1 MELILTFLVGGGLL
15 YGFFLHGRRLR
26 GWQETAAACGL
37 EVVEGSAWKLQLT
50 ARTGPVEVKIG
61 VGEKEGQPTRIV
73 VSIPGPPG
81 FSSMSIR
88 RKPLLRWATDYGTR
102 REAWKIKIG
111 DGSFDDTF
119 LLEGPMPQILALL
132 DAETRRLLTE
142 VSTKGELELSASDLR
157 LDMSDEW
164 VPYVLR
170 HLLDIGRRFMQATDI
185 PQLLTENARRDP
197 EPGVR
202 LRNLLALARES
213 PNDPRTFEALRTACS
228 DPSPEVRLQAAKELG
243 AEGRDLLL
251 DLAESLVDDA
261 VSAEAVAALARA
273 LPLERTRAILD
284 RALARRLLQT
294 PRACLE
300 ALGLSGDA
308 AAEPALLLVLQHEE
322 EDLQMAAASALGRV
336 GSVEAVLPLKEA
348 AERSWLDLGLRRAT
362 RQAIAEIQS
371 RLPDASPGQLSLAG
385 VEAGQLS
392 LAQAEAGQLS
402 LATDPAGQLSL
413 QLEEPEQPVQRA
425 PAVRLV

>member
-15 YGFFLHGRRLR
+15 YGFLRHGRRLR

-61 VGEKEGQPTRIV
+61 MGEKEGQPTRIV

-102 REAWKIKIG
+102 REAREIKIG

-202 LRNLLALARES
+202 LRNLLALAREF

-284 RALARRLLQT
+284 QALSRSRPETA
-294 PRACLE
+294 RACMAAFGKSGE
-300 ALGLSGDA
+300 AV
-308 AAEPALLLVLQHEE
+308 AAEPPLVLVLQHEQA
-322 EDLQMAAASALGRV
+322 DLRVAAANALGRV
-336 GSVEAVLPLKEA
+336 GTAAAVLPLKEA
-348 AERSWLDLGLRRAT
+348 AERSWLDLELRRAT
-362 RQAIAEIQS
+362 SQAVAEIQS
-371 RLPDASPGQLSLAG
+371 RLQGAAPGQLSLAPSD
-385 VEAGQLS
+385 AGQLS

-402 LATDPAGQLSL
+402 LTQTEAGQLSL
-413 QLEEPEQPVQRA
+413 TPAEPVP
-425 PAVRLV
+425 PAILLKNPG